1 MTCVTGPHAGA
12 GTYSVVLSVRGV
24 SAAGA
29 CTYEYSAATTPTLSS
44 AGWTSND
51 AGASSWVLALAGSG
65 FGDAPVVKV

>member
-1 MTCVTGPHAGA
+1 
-12 GTYSVVLSVRGV
+12 VRGV